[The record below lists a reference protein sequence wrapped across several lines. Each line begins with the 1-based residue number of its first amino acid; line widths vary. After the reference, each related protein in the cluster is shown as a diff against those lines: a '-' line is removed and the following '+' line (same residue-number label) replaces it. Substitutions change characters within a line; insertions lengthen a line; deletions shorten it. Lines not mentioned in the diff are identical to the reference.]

1 MKQKLD
7 LRGIP
12 CPEPL
17 LHIKKALQHAELTDL
32 ELVIDN
38 ASTAENVSGYLKRKK
53 FSVTVEKEQSLF
65 MVRARRA
72 IPSWSTTLLDRFSF
86 VLGSLFANKGSCA
99 ISGEVTPDKK
109 IFLLISADRLGS
121 GDDELGK
128 KLMVSY
134 IKTLEEIGES
144 LWQLVFV
151 NGGVRLAT
159 TGSPV
164 LSQLQEYEKRG
175 VQILVCGTCLE
186 HFQLAEEK
194 QVGQTTNMLDIVSGM
209 HVASKVITL

>member
-1 MKQKLD
+1 MKEKID

-17 LHIKKALQHAELTDL
+17 VHIRQVLAKGEVTDL
-32 ELVIDN
+32 ELTIDN
-38 ASTAENVSGYLKRKK
+38 SSTAENVSNYLKGKN
-53 FSVTVEKEQSLF
+53 FTVSVIREQSLF
-65 MVRARRA
+65 IVSGNRP
-72 IPSWSTTLLDRFSF
+72 IPSFFTSLLERVTSF
-86 VLGSLFANKGSCA
+86 AGALFGSKASCVV
-99 ISGEVTPDKK
+99 SSDTESKSK
-109 IFLLISADRLGS
+109 IFILISADTLGL
-121 GDDELGK
+121 GDDELGA

-134 IKTLEEIGES
+134 IKTLGELGDS

-159 TGSPV
+159 AGSPV
-164 LSQLQEYEKRG
+164 LEALQDYERQG

-186 HFQLAEEK
+186 HFKIAADK

-209 HVASKVITL
+209 DVADKVISL

>member
-17 LHIKKALQHAELTDL
+17 LHIKKALQVAGLTDL

-38 ASTAENVSGYLKRKK
+38 ASTAENVTDYLKCKK
-53 FSVTVEKEQSLF
+53 FSVTVVKEQSLF
-65 MVRARRA
+65 IVQGTRAL
-72 IPSWSTTLLDRFSF
+72 PSVWGALLDRLSFIFSSMFADKSSCGIPRGAASDKRTF
-86 VLGSLFANKGSCA
+86 VL
-99 ISGEVTPDKK
+99 IT
-109 IFLLISADRLGS
+109 ADRLGS

-128 KLMVSY
+128 KLMANY
-134 IKTLEEIGES
+134 IKTLEEMGNS

-159 TGSPV
+159 TDSAV
-164 LSQLQEYEKRG
+164 LSELQGYERRG

-186 HFQLAEEK
+186 YFKLAEEK
-194 QVGQTTNMLDIVSGM
+194 QVGQTTNMLDIISGM
-209 HVASKVITL
+209 DVADKVITL